1 MTGIIFLFA
10 SAHSLIFFFF
20 ALTGKVMDNFIH
32 CLFLGLVYFLETSI
46 MELIK
51 VGPFWGS

>member
-1 MTGIIFLFA
+1 MTGVIFLFA
-10 SAHSLIFFFF
+10 SAHSLFFFF

-32 CLFLGLVYFLETSI
+32 CLFLGLVWFLETSI